1 MVYHKFSWLKKPNLS
16 HFEATPK
23 VGASRSPEVHPLE
36 FPNFWT
42 SFSLRK
48 TGRSFQHRRPVAGAA
63 WRAHETLGLLGGK
76 LEVTSCNWS
85 CDLRSISTDQSL
97 QQCNENFVLSGLRRF
112 FFPGIFIFE
121 KSSLD
126 SNLRELEALKTS
138 FWMRMSHVVREYPS
152 FDFSSCLVACFCTPR
167 ETERY
172 QRSGAFDGRKDRINP
187 DFRCHQVWCCNS
199 YWHWVPHIWMSYMSY
214 IIIYIYLRNPTFF
227 FADFPETWHVKK
239 MTPGSGQTLWGSGAG
254 TKPHRSDRRN
264 MDHNISDRVEN
275 WWPPFLRVECGV
287 NLCQSNAVS
296 LQGYCAVWKD
306 CLIFHAAIISA
317 FFFKHRP
324 KRRLPFLH

>member
-112 FFPGIFIFE
+112 FSQEF
-121 KSSLD
+121 SSLRNQVLIPIWG
-126 SNLRELEALKTS
+126 SWKRWKPASEWEWVMWSGNTQALI
-138 FWMRMSHVVREYPS
+138 FRAVLW
-152 FDFSSCLVACFCTPR
+152 LVSAHQGR
-167 ETERY
+167 
-172 QRSGAFDGRKDRINP
+172 RKDTKDQAPSMVEKIGSTLILGVTRFGVAIHI
-187 DFRCHQVWCCNS
+187 DTGCHTSEC
-199 YWHWVPHIWMSYMSY
+199 HICH
-214 IIIYIYLRNPTFF
+214 I
-227 FADFPETWHVKK
+227 
-239 MTPGSGQTLWGSGAG
+239 
-254 TKPHRSDRRN
+254 
-264 MDHNISDRVEN
+264 
-275 WWPPFLRVECGV
+275 
-287 NLCQSNAVS
+287 
-296 LQGYCAVWKD
+296 
-306 CLIFHAAIISA
+306 
-317 FFFKHRP
+317 
-324 KRRLPFLH
+324 

>member
-112 FFPGIFIFE
+112 YFPRNFHLWEIKSWFQFEGVGSVENQLLNENESCGQGIPKLWFFELSCGLFLHTKGDGKIPKIRR
-121 KSSLD
+121 
-126 SNLRELEALKTS
+126 LRWSK
-138 FWMRMSHVVREYPS
+138 
-152 FDFSSCLVACFCTPR
+152 
-167 ETERY
+167 
-172 QRSGAFDGRKDRINP
+172 
-187 DFRCHQVWCCNS
+187 
-199 YWHWVPHIWMSYMSY
+199 
-214 IIIYIYLRNPTFF
+214 
-227 FADFPETWHVKK
+227 
-239 MTPGSGQTLWGSGAG
+239 
-254 TKPHRSDRRN
+254 RSDQP
-264 MDHNISDRVEN
+264 
-275 WWPPFLRVECGV
+275 WF
-287 NLCQSNAVS
+287 
-296 LQGYCAVWKD
+296 
-306 CLIFHAAIISA
+306 
-317 FFFKHRP
+317 
-324 KRRLPFLH
+324 